1 MYNHAFYFKKFQE
14 AKMSDTTLILLS
26 AGSSTRLNL
35 GVKKQWLR
43 LGETPLWLFVA
54 CNLANM
60 AEFERVLIMANES
73 EIFYMQ
79 RFLDDLKFKEQIL
92 LFFIKIW
99 RKFCRNF
106 IDKLS
111 VFFA

>member
-60 AEFERVLIMANES
+60 AEFERVLIVANES

-79 RFLDDLKFKEQIL
+79 RFLDDLKFKA
-92 LFFIKIW
+92 KI
-99 RKFCRNF
+99 
-106 IDKLS
+106 
-111 VFFA
+111 

>member
-1 MYNHAFYFKKFQE
+1 
-14 AKMSDTTLILLS
+14 MSDTTLILLS

-60 AEFERVLIMANES
+60 AEFERVLIVANES

-79 RFLDDLKFKEQIL
+79 RFLDDLKFKEQNSL
-92 LFFIKIW
+92 NLKPKFLRNSNRFYFIIQQTKTQ
-99 RKFCRNF
+99 
-106 IDKLS
+106 S
-111 VFFA
+111 STQST